1 MLQTDVPP
9 IRRRVV
15 LRAALDRPRAGRRPL
30 RFHAVTTAASA
41 RQIAAMGLDGV
52 HVTATDT
59 GGQDAAELVA
69 RIVRATPLPVLVDL
83 GPTGDTDTVAHIA
96 AAGASG
102 VLLDDT
108 WPDDTSPDGGA
119 AGDVETC
126 VRTAVGARHDP
137 NLLIGVR
144 TATDGARGLVDTI
157 DRARAWLAGGADLIV
172 VEAPASR
179 ATYAVLRD
187 ALTAPLLVTATPVT
201 GGDPTSVLLPTVT
214 QLAAFGM
221 DAVIHPVTGPRPPA
235 ATDRGSRVPRDT
247 GTPRGL
253 ADALLAGARRDAVR

>member
-9 IRRRVV
+9 TRRRVV

-30 RFHAVTTAASA
+30 RFHTVTTAASA

-52 HVTATDT
+52 HVAAADT

-83 GPTGDTDTVAHIA
+83 GPTRDADTVAHIA

-108 WPDDTSPDGGA
+108 SPDDGA
-119 AGDVETC
+119 AGDVETR
-126 VRTAVGARHDP
+126 VRTAVRARHDP
-137 NLLIGVR
+137 ALLIGVR
-144 TATDGARGLVDTI
+144 TTTDRARGLVDTI
-157 DRARAWLAGGADLIV
+157 DRARARLAAGADLVV

-179 ATYAVLRD
+179 ATYPVLRE
-187 ALTAPLLVTATPVT
+187 ALTAPLFVTATPVT

-221 DAVIHPVTGPRPPA
+221 DAVIHPVTGPRSPA
-235 ATDRGSRVPRDT
+235 ATDRGSRIPRDT